1 MATTTLQAARAV
13 TPDGVVDDAV
23 ITIADGRI
31 VSVLPGA
38 AGEGLRLWA
47 VPGFV
52 DTHTHGAVGYSFG
65 DPDPG
70 NNQAII
76 DHHRRHGST
85 TMFASTVTE
94 PVEKL
99 EAQEKVLAGLVAAG
113 ELAGIHLEG
122 PFLAPERKGA
132 HDIDLL
138 RDPTPELVERLIEA
152 GGPALKMIT
161 LAVERNHGQQ
171 ATRRFREAGVAVAF
185 GHSDADDVTT
195 AESVEWGA
203 NVVTHL
209 FNAMRPIHHRLP
221 GPVPVM
227 LSDERVMVELI
238 CDGEHLAPV
247 VAGMAIDA
255 AGPGRVALVT
265 DAMSATG
272 TGDGRYVLGE
282 LDVIVTDGTA
292 RLATADGS
300 PGAIAGST
308 LTMDRAF
315 QFVVEQ
321 VGVSI
326 PDAAL
331 MAATTPALWHG
342 LDEVGA
348 LETGRFADVCLVD
361 DDGAL
366 HGVMRRGEWIVAPA

>member
-1 MATTTLQAARAV
+1 
-13 TPDGVVDDAV
+13 
-23 ITIADGRI
+23 
-31 VSVLPGA
+31 
-38 AGEGLRLWA
+38 
-47 VPGFV
+47 
-52 DTHTHGAVGYSFG
+52 
-65 DPDPG
+65 
-70 NNQAII
+70 
-76 DHHRRHGST
+76 
-85 TMFASTVTE
+85 
-94 PVEKL
+94 
-99 EAQEKVLAGLVAAG
+99 
-113 ELAGIHLEG
+113 
-122 PFLAPERKGA
+122 
-132 HDIDLL
+132 
-138 RDPTPELVERLIEA
+138 
-152 GGPALKMIT
+152 
-161 LAVERNHGQQ
+161 
-171 ATRRFREAGVAVAF
+171 
-185 GHSDADDVTT
+185 
-195 AESVEWGA
+195 
-203 NVVTHL
+203 
-209 FNAMRPIHHRLP
+209 
-221 GPVPVM
+221 
-227 LSDERVMVELI
+227 MVELI
-238 CDGEHLAPV
+238 CDGVHLAPV

-366 HGVMRRGEWIVAPA
+366 HGVMRRGEWVVAPA